1 MDFVLEA
8 ERVLHAEVGI
18 GTMLARLLTAAF
30 LGLVIGLDREYRQH
44 SAGMR
49 THMLV
54 SLAAATFALLTFE
67 LIARMRGDLI
77 QADPARVISA
87 VTNGVAFLAA
97 GTIIQGRR
105 GVKGLT
111 TGAGMWMAGAIGL
124 ACGIGAYAIAVTVT
138 VLVVIIMTLLGF
150 ISPALPKKNDGQ
162 ERDVE
167 AKAAD

>member
-18 GTMLARLLTAAF
+18 GTMMSRLVTAAL
-30 LGLVIGLDREYRQH
+30 LGLVVGLDREYRQH

-77 QADPARVISA
+77 QADPVRVIGA

-124 ACGIGAYAIAVTVT
+124 ACGIGAYVIAVTGT
-138 VLVVIIMTLLGF
+138 VLVVIILSLLALV
-150 ISPALPKKNDGQ
+150 SPALPKQGADA
-162 ERDVE
+162 RDNE
-167 AKAAD
+167 AKTSD